1 MAIDVRRITRT
12 GLLVIVFGVGGVL
25 LWSITAPLNG
35 AVVINGMVKV
45 EGSRKTV
52 QHNEGGIVKSIL
64 VRDGDRV
71 ERGQTLIQLE
81 DASVAAQYGIV
92 RSALDAELAR
102 QARLTAEATLAE
114 APAFGAELLARTE
127 ESTVR
132 ELQARERALFGSRR
146 HALLEQQRLI
156 REQIAEIRQ
165 EITALGQQRKAE
177 LEALALA
184 DEELDSYEALEGK
197 AYVAEVRVLAQRRMV
212 SEYQSRAEER
222 SAEAARAAQR
232 VTELELRIASLGNE
246 YASRAAEEL
255 KENSSRIQELRER
268 LQPSEDAMRRQ
279 AISAPVAGRVL
290 GLRVHTEGAT
300 IGAREP
306 LLDIVPE
313 SQEVLIEGQAPLDS
327 IKQLHVGQFAEIRFP
342 ALPYRTTPMVI
353 GEVTYVSPDALADKD
368 GNSFFQVHV
377 RPDPQS
383 LQEAKV
389 KSLDPGMAAEVYIQT
404 QSRTALQY
412 FMRPVLDSMRRSF
425 REA

>member
-1 MAIDVRRITRT
+1 MAINVRRVTRN
-12 GLLVIVFGVGGVL
+12 GLLIIVFGFGGVM
-25 LWSITAPLNG
+25 LWGATAPLHG
-35 AVVINGMVKV
+35 AVVVIGAVKV

-71 ERGQTLIQLE
+71 ERGQTLIRLE
-81 DASVAAQYGIV
+81 DAAVAAQYGIV

-114 APAFGAELLARTE
+114 TPAFGSELAARAQ
-127 ESTVR
+127 ESTVQ
-132 ELQARERALFGSRR
+132 ELEARETALFDSRR

-156 REQIAEIRQ
+156 REQIGEIRR
-165 EITALGQQRKAE
+165 EIAALGDQRKAE
-177 LEALALA
+177 LDALALA
-184 DEELDSYEALEGK
+184 DKELDSYEALEGK

-222 SAEAARAAQR
+222 LAESARAAQR
-232 VTELELRIASLGNE
+232 VTELELRIAALGNE

-255 KENSSRIQELRER
+255 KENSSKIQELRER
-268 LQPSEDAMRRQ
+268 LQPSEDALRRQ
-279 AISAPVAGRVL
+279 SITAPVAGRVL

-306 LLDIVPE
+306 LMDIVPE
-313 SQEVLIEGQAPLDS
+313 SQAVLIEAQAPLDS
-327 IKQLHVGQFAEIRFP
+327 IKQLHLGQFAEIRFP
-342 ALPYRTTPMVI
+342 AMPYRTTPMVA

-368 GNSFFQVHV
+368 GRTFYQVHV
-377 RPDPQS
+377 RPDEHS
-383 LQEAKV
+383 LQDARI
-389 KSLDPGMAAEVYIQT
+389 KSLEPGMSAEVYIQT

-412 FMRPVLDSMRRSF
+412 IMRPISDSVRRSF

>member
-1 MAIDVRRITRT
+1 MAINVKRVTRT
-12 GLLVIVFGVGGVL
+12 GLVIIIIGFGSLIVWGA
-25 LWSITAPLNG
+25 TAPLHG
-35 AVVINGMVKV
+35 AVVVGGMVKV

-64 VRDGDRV
+64 VVDGLRV
-71 ERGQTLIQLE
+71 ERGQTLIRLE
-81 DASVAAQYGIV
+81 DAAVAAQYGIV

-102 QARLTAEATLAE
+102 QARLTAEATLAA
-114 APAFGAELLARTE
+114 APVTGSELADRAAEPV
-127 ESTVR
+127 VR
-132 ELQARERALFGSRR
+132 ELQTRELALFTSRR

-156 REQIAEIRQ
+156 REQIAKIRE
-165 EITALGQQRKAE
+165 EITALAQQRKAE
-177 LEALALA
+177 LDALALA
-184 DEELDSYEALEGK
+184 DKELDSYEALEGK

-232 VTELELRIASLGNE
+232 VTELELRIAALGNE

-255 KENSSRIQELRER
+255 KENSSKIQELRER
-268 LQPSEDAMRRQ
+268 LQPSEDALRRQ
-279 AISAPVAGRVL
+279 SITAPVAGRVL

-306 LLDIVPE
+306 LMDIVPE
-313 SQEVLIEGQAPLDS
+313 SQDVLIEAQAPLDS

-342 ALPYRTTPMVI
+342 AMPYRTTPMVA

-368 GNSFFQVHV
+368 GRAFYQVHV
-377 RPDPQS
+377 RPDPSS
-383 LQEAKV
+383 LEKARIT
-389 KSLDPGMAAEVYIQT
+389 SLDPGMAAEVYIQT

-412 FMRPVLDSMRRSF
+412 LMRPITDSIRRSF
-425 REA
+425 REV